1 MYEHISYPVIL
12 ERLMKQVSEADANL
26 DTRIA
31 SIIFSSLAPAAV
43 ELVNM
48 YIEADAVLNE
58 TFADTASWDF
68 LVRRCAERGVFPKE
82 ASAAVWQGLFDADPP
97 IGARFSAGKLNFAV
111 TGFISVGRWQLVCET
126 VGEVGN
132 SAEPELIPIEYVPRL
147 TEARLEKLLVP
158 GEDLEDIEHL
168 RKRYYESFESQA
180 FGGNIADYK
189 QKVNAMPGVGDCKIH
204 PVWNG
209 GGTVKVVV
217 INSAWSL
224 PSAELVDTVQFALD
238 PPASKGE
245 GVGLAPIGHVV
256 TVEGVKSHTVDIET
270 AVVCE
275 EGVLWEDLAPYAGE
289 AVDSYFEEL
298 SRTWADIEK
307 VVVRISQ
314 IETRLLAV
322 DGIIDIAHTKL
333 DGAEENLTLDTD
345 EIPVR
350 GKLDG

>member
-1 MYEHISYPVIL
+1 MYEHMSYPVIM
-12 ERLMKQVSEADANL
+12 ERLMKRVSEADANL
-26 DTRIA
+26 DTRTA

-97 IGARFSAGKLNFAV
+97 VGARFSAGKLNFAV
-111 TGFISVGRWQLVCET
+111 TGFISVGRWQLACET

-132 SAEPELIPIEYVPRL
+132 SAEPELIPIEYIPRL
-147 TEARLEKLLVP
+147 TEARLEKLLIP

-168 RKRYYESFESQA
+168 RQRYYDSFDSQA

-189 QKVNAMPGVGDCKIH
+189 HKVNRMPGVGGCKVY

-217 INSAWSL
+217 IASNFV
-224 PSAELVDTVQFALD
+224 PPTRELVDTVQFALD
-238 PPASKGE
+238 PPASHGE

-256 TVEGVKSHTVDIET
+256 TVEGVKSHTVDIAAMVT
-270 AVVCE
+270 CD
-275 EGVLWEDLAPYAGE
+275 EGTVWADVLPYAQVAIDE
-289 AVDSYFEEL
+289 YFEEL
-298 SRTWADIEK
+298 ARNWADSEN

-322 DGIIDIAHTKL
+322 DGILDIAHTKL
-333 DGAEENLTLDTD
+333 EGVEENLTMGAN

-350 GKLDG
+350 GDLDG